1 MSNWE
6 PYSDEHR
13 IFLQGIMA
21 RGILNAEE
29 VHTLLKMACRRCNVE
44 IPVDGAGK
52 IEKLK
57 RFIQTINK
65 ELESVGLQIKKA
77 LDEDAKNRAAFFVL
91 CNNYD
96 RSQEVS
102 QLTVR
107 SMVDFTGNEMEYFKI
122 ILETILKSSE
132 KEISPTSALNCANY
146 VKNANTNKKFTQQ
159 DGELALKKFVEHRWM
174 KYDNPNSQ
182 SQIRL
187 STRFLAEMDPY
198 LKEIYKKGS
207 ECNEDEV
214 DEDFIE
220 MAKGIGVCQLCKN
233 IVVRSIDCPSCKVNY
248 HLYCI
253 FQTHKENSPEIGRCK
268 ACNADVPIRIKRKPS
283 SSLSQARKRK
293 SHTRFND
300 DD

>member
-44 IPVDGAGK
+44 IPVDQKGK
-52 IEKLK
+52 MEKLK

-77 LDEDAKNRAAFFVL
+77 LDEDARNRAAFFVL

-102 QLTVR
+102 QLTVKA
-107 SMVDFTGNEMEYFKI
+107 MVDFSSNEMEYFKI
-122 ILETILKSSE
+122 LLETILKSND

-146 VKNANTNKKFTQQ
+146 VKNANSTKRFTQQ
-159 DGELALKKFVEHRWM
+159 DGELALKKFVEHKWM
-174 KYDNPNSQ
+174 KYDNPNYQ
-182 SQIRL
+182 SQLRL
-187 STRFLAEMDPY
+187 STRFLAEMSPY
-198 LKEIYKKGS
+198 LQEIYKKGS
-207 ECNEDEV
+207 EQNDDV
-214 DEDFIE
+214 DEDFVE
-220 MAKGIGVCQLCKN
+220 MARGIGACHLCKH
-233 IVVRSIDCPSCKVNY
+233 IVVRSVDCPNCQVRY

-253 FQTHKENSPEIGRCK
+253 FQTAKENSPEIGKCK
-268 ACNADVPIRIKRKPS
+268 ACNTDVPMRIKRKQNSNPIKD
-283 SSLSQARKRK
+283 RKRK
-293 SHTRFND
+293 SHSRFND

>member
-44 IPVDGAGK
+44 IPVDGKGK
-52 IEKLK
+52 MEKLK

-65 ELESVGLQIKKA
+65 ELECLGLQIKKA
-77 LDEDAKNRAAFFVL
+77 LDEDARTRAAFFVL

-96 RSQEVS
+96 RSQEAS
-102 QLTVR
+102 QLTVKA
-107 SMVDFTGNEMEYFKI
+107 MVDFSPNEMEYFKLL
-122 ILETILKSSE
+122 LETILRSDE
-132 KEISPTSALNCANY
+132 KEITPTAALNCANY
-146 VKNANTNKKFTQQ
+146 VKNPNANKRFTQQ
-159 DGELALKKFVEHRWM
+159 DGEVALKKFVEQKWM
-174 KYDNPNSQ
+174 KFDNPRSQ

-198 LKEIYKKGS
+198 LKEIHKK
-207 ECNEDEV
+207 CNEQDE
-214 DEDFIE
+214 EDLEDDFLE
-220 MAKGIGVCQLCKN
+220 MAKGIGKCLLCQNLV
-233 IVVRSIDCPSCKVNY
+233 IRSVDCPDCQEHY

-253 FQTHKENSPEIGRCK
+253 FQTANETSPETGKCK
-268 ACNADVPIRIKRKPS
+268 SCKADVPIRMKRKS
-283 SSLSQARKRK
+283 SFNHLKERKRK
-293 SHTRFND
+293 SQSNFND